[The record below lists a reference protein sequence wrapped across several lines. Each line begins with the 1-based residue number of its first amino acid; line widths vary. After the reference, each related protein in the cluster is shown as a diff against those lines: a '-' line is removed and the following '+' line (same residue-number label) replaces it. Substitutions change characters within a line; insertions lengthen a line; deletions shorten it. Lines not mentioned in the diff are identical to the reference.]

1 MLFVDVRIY
10 FGGASANVIHMD
22 EGATNGVIHI
32 VDQLLF
38 VNEDLTRD
46 VSSAGQLTFTLW
58 LSLGTLL
65 LARIISS
72 VR

>member
-1 MLFVDVRIY
+1 VRIN

-46 VSSAGQLTFTLW
+46 VSST
-58 LSLGTLL
+58 GT
-65 LARIISS
+65 IPFG
-72 VR
+72 